1 MDLTNTH
8 TDAHG
13 PCTHKPEWVGM
24 VNLVG
29 EVGCNH
35 AKLVEYHS
43 ITWTIFEV
51 IWSWSAPGLVIFEL
65 FVRCIVYSIISFDF
79 WILGEFTVFM
89 SWPACIN
96 GHVVVANS
104 SLAVVTRWASGRMM
118 LVNLWVVMCIAKVLS
133 ARLLRVSEMIFAS
146 GRHKLSCCA
155 IVVLLRWAYK
165 TIVIN

>member
-79 WILGEFTVFM
+79 SILGEFTVFM

-104 SLAVVTRWASGRMM
+104 SLAVVTWWASGRKM
-118 LVNLWVVMCIAKVLS
+118 LVNLWVVCVLQRCS
-133 ARLLRVSEMIFAS
+133 VLDYWESQRWFFAS
-146 GRHKLSCCA
+146 GRHKLSCCG

-165 TIVIN
+165 TIVID